1 MEESTK
7 MNRTEMQNVLKSFL
21 HEQLVKT
28 RFQLGLT
35 QEEMAEILAMD
46 TRSYIE
52 LDHGNNACGTLT
64 LILFLLYCC
73 DDPNKLL
80 DELRKL
86 LEGDASYASGQP
98 GK

>member
-1 MEESTK
+1 MK
-7 MNRTEMQNVLKSFL
+7 MNRAEMQNVLKSFL

-28 RFQLGLT
+28 RFQLGFT
-35 QEEMAEILAMD
+35 QEEMAGILAMD

-73 DDPNKLL
+73 NDPNKFLN
-80 DELRKL
+80 ELREL
-86 LEGDASYASGQP
+86 FEGDAGYASRQS